1 MRDMREVEG
10 VGNDLLQV
18 LVGVSKPQN
27 VGGQTD
33 AVSAD
38 RRGIIAPIVRC
49 YLAPHEVIIEDI
61 TRTNVC
67 WHVIGQ

>member
-1 MRDMREVEG
+1 MREVEG
-10 VGNDLLQV
+10 VGSDLLRV

-33 AVSAD
+33 TASAD

-49 YLAPHEVIIEDI
+49 YLAPHEVIVEGIS
-61 TRTNVC
+61 
-67 WHVIGQ
+67 